1 MIPSCLLNIS
11 FVYLVIFFRLTTTD
25 VVAVVGDY
33 NAVDTP
39 LIFVLGNS
47 RQSVAVGIVDDV
59 RVEGPELFSVVLSS
73 TDDNVIIGTPNKANV
88 IILDNDGRKVFLQ

>member
-1 MIPSCLLNIS
+1 MNIS

>member
-1 MIPSCLLNIS
+1 M
-11 FVYLVIFFRLTTTD
+11 
-25 VVAVVGDY
+25 GDY